1 MISFFL
7 PPYKQL
13 QRDRAAYDQLNNQL
27 RDEKTTLAR
36 LTRQVTL
43 LKNDPTYLETI
54 ARDNLEMMKE
64 GETIFR
70 LESRRG
76 KTRGAWR
83 ILPLQKA
90 DVPWVIASIGVAA
103 RIPLRASSIFFE
115 ATSRT
120 TADDVRAP
128 ICASAAA
135 RARSALPFSGPRR

>member
-1 MISFFL
+1 MDATGYGHFRERRDATIWQQMNAILRVLLLIAVWLLIISFFL

-54 ARDNLEMMKE
+54 ARDSLEMMKE

-70 LESRRG
+70 LE
-76 KTRGAWR
+76 
-83 ILPLQKA
+83 P
-90 DVPWVIASIGVAA
+90 
-103 RIPLRASSIFFE
+103 
-115 ATSRT
+115 
-120 TADDVRAP
+120 
-128 ICASAAA
+128 
-135 RARSALPFSGPRR
+135 PRKNHP